1 MRLRG
6 SGENALDQGAHVM
19 TDANGM
25 SLPHEITPA
34 EPEPSRWVLPTDG
47 PTDDSALVAIGGDL
61 EPGTLLNAYRIGL
74 FPMPVPRRRI
84 GWFSPDPRGVIPLN
98 QLAISRSLRR
108 SLRRYT
114 VTRNHAFNEVIVN
127 CADPRRP
134 SGWIDRSI
142 IDAYNKLH
150 LTGWA
155 HSFEVWDAGEL
166 VGGLY
171 GVRINHFFAG
181 ESMFHHA
188 TDASKVALVHLVD
201 WLKNTGGQLLDV
213 QWTTEHLVSL
223 GATDI
228 ARTDYLELLKDAVSP
243 NSRKND
249 DETSQ

>member
-1 MRLRG
+1 
-6 SGENALDQGAHVM
+6 
-19 TDANGM
+19 
-25 SLPHEITPA
+25 
-34 EPEPSRWVLPTDG
+34 
-47 PTDDSALVAIGGDL
+47 
-61 EPGTLLNAYRIGL
+61 
-74 FPMPVPRRRI
+74 MPVRRRI
-84 GWFSPDPRGVIPLN
+84 GWFHPIRAASFRSTNSQSTVIAQN
-98 QLAISRSLRR
+98 
-108 SLRRYT
+108 LRRYT
-114 VTRNHAFNEVIVN
+114 VTQPRLQR
-127 CADPRRP
+127 CRYQLCDPVDQVD
-134 SGWIDRSI
+134 GLI
-142 IDAYNKLH
+142 AQYCVQQLH

-213 QWTTEHLVSL
+213 QWTTELVSL
-223 GATDI
+223 DAIDI

-249 DETSQ
+249 DETS

>member
-1 MRLRG
+1 M
-6 SGENALDQGAHVM
+6 
-19 TDANGM
+19 
-25 SLPHEITPA
+25 
-34 EPEPSRWVLPTDG
+34 
-47 PTDDSALVAIGGDL
+47 
-61 EPGTLLNAYRIGL
+61 
-74 FPMPVPRRRI
+74 
-84 GWFSPDPRGVIPLN
+84 
-98 QLAISRSLRR
+98 
-108 SLRRYT
+108 
-114 VTRNHAFNEVIVN
+114 TRNHAFNDVIVN

-155 HSFEVWDAGEL
+155 HSFEVWDADEL

-201 WLKNTGGQLLDV
+201 WLNNTGGQLLDV

-243 NSRKND
+243 NSRKNV
-249 DETSQ
+249 DETS